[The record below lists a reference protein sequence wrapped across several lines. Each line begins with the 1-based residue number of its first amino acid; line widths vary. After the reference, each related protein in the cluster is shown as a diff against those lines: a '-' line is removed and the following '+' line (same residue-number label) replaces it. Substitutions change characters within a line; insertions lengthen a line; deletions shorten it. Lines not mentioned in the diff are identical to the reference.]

1 MRDSL
6 VGIEKFMSDSAS
18 TSRLVAAFRL
28 LRPQQWIKN
37 LFVFGPLL
45 FSGKFRFESSIESA
59 LVAFFSFCLVSS
71 ATYVFNDLNDVER
84 DRRHPKKRFRPI
96 ASGQVSP
103 FLASVMIGV
112 LLVACATVSLAA
124 SWKLMLVLG
133 AYLLLNI
140 GYTLRLKQQPVIDIF
155 CIAAGFV
162 LRVVAGA
169 IVLSVPLSSWMFV
182 TTLCLALYLA
192 SLKRRQE
199 LLAMKSDSETRA
211 VLKHYSISLVDRY
224 AEMSAVGALLF
235 YSLYVM
241 NDGSRLVITI
251 PIVLFG
257 LFRYW
262 FIVESKGEGESPTDA
277 LVRDPLL
284 IATIIVWSVVC
295 VYTLSGWSAS

>member
-1 MRDSL
+1 VRHR
-6 VGIEKFMSDSAS
+6 K
-18 TSRLVAAFRL
+18 SR
-28 LRPQQWIKN
+28 
-37 LFVFGPLL
+37 
-45 FSGKFRFESSIESA
+45 
-59 LVAFFSFCLVSS
+59 C
-71 ATYVFNDLNDVER
+71 
-84 DRRHPKKRFRPI
+84 
-96 ASGQVSP
+96 
-103 FLASVMIGV
+103 
-112 LLVACATVSLAA
+112 
-124 SWKLMLVLG
+124 KLETD
-133 AYLLLNI
+133 A
-140 GYTLRLKQQPVIDIF
+140 RLKQQPVIDIF

-169 IVLSVPLSSWMFV
+169 VVLSVPLSSWMFV

>member
-1 MRDSL
+1 MADSL
-6 VGIEKFMSDSAS
+6 GI
-18 TSRLVAAFRL
+18 SRFGAAVQLV
-28 LRPQQWIKN
+28 RPLQWIKN

-45 FSGKFRFESSIESA
+45 FSGRFLFESAIRHSVI
-59 LVAFFSFCLVSS
+59 AFIAFCLASS
-71 ATYVFNDLNDVER
+71 AVYVFNDLNDVER
-84 DRRHPKKRFRPI
+84 DRKHPKKRFRPI
-96 ASGQVSP
+96 ATGMVSP
-103 FLASVMIGV
+103 AIAAFLIAVLLTASVAICSMQSLG
-112 LLVACATVSLAA
+112 LLFVI
-124 SWKLMLVLG
+124 G
-133 AYLLLNI
+133 AYILLNI
-140 GYTLRLKQQPVIDIF
+140 GYTLNLKHQPVIDIF

-169 IVLSVPLSSWMFV
+169 VVLSVPLSSWMFV

-199 LLAMKSDSETRA
+199 LLNTNPEIETRA
-211 VLKHYSISLVDRY
+211 VLRHYSISLVDRY

-262 FIVESKGEGESPTDA
+262 FIIESKGDGESPTDA
-277 LVRDPLL
+277 LVRDPVL
-284 IATIIVWSVVC
+284 ILTIVIWVSVC
-295 VYTLSGWSAS
+295 VASLSGRLHA

>member
-1 MRDSL
+1 MSVSISTIRSSAL
-6 VGIEKFMSDSAS
+6 V
-18 TSRLVAAFRL
+18 RLV
-28 LRPQQWIKN
+28 RPLQWIKN
-37 LFVFGPLL
+37 FFVFAPLL
-45 FSGKFRFESSIESA
+45 FSGKFRFGSSIQNA
-59 LVAFFSFCLVSS
+59 CIAFIAFCFVSS
-71 ATYVFNDLNDVER
+71 AIYVFNDLNDVER

-96 ASGQVSP
+96 ASGQVSR
-103 FLASVMIGV
+103 FVAAVLIGA
-112 LLVACATVSLAA
+112 LLVACFSVSVAA
-124 SWKLMLVLG
+124 NWKLLLVLG
-133 AYLLLNI
+133 SYLVLNI
-140 GYTLRLKQQPVIDIF
+140 GYTLQFKHQPVIDIF

-169 IVLSVPLSSWMFV
+169 VALGVPLSSWMFV

-211 VLKHYSISLVDRY
+211 VLKHYSIALVDRY

-284 IATIIVWSVVC
+284 ISTIVVWTAVC
-295 VYTLSGWSAS
+295 VYALSGLAA

>member
-1 MRDSL
+1 MSAL
-6 VGIEKFMSDSAS
+6 V
-18 TSRLVAAFRL
+18 RLV
-28 LRPQQWIKN
+28 RPLQWIKN
-37 LFVFGPLL
+37 FFVFAPLL
-45 FSGKFRFESSIESA
+45 FSGKFRFESSIQNA
-59 LVAFFSFCLVSS
+59 CIAFIAFCLVSS
-71 ATYVFNDLNDVER
+71 AVYVFNDLNDVER

-96 ASGQVSP
+96 ASGQIPP
-103 FLASVMIGV
+103 FVAAVMIGM
-112 LLVACATVSLAA
+112 LLAA
-124 SWKLMLVLG
+124 CVSISLPTTWRLLLVLG

-140 GYTLRLKQQPVIDIF
+140 GYTLQLKHQPVIDIF

-169 IVLSVPLSSWMFV
+169 VVLGVPLSSWMFV

-284 IATIIVWSVVC
+284 ISTIVAWTVVC
-295 VYTLSGWSAS
+295 ISALSGWGIA